1 MTTAQ
6 RELFVDTFSWIGKVR
21 ILGAGLGVL
30 FSVVSLGV
38 GLRLLGVGMVAFL
51 LALQLIRGV
60 P

>member
-30 FSVVSLGV
+30 FGVVSLGV
-38 GLRLLGVGMVAFL
+38 GLRLLGVGRVAFL
-51 LALQLIRGV
+51 LALQLIRGAS
-60 P
+60 